1 MNTHPYLRAYLA
13 GVFVPTLV
21 LPLILIGFITVRLMY
36 QAPVPVEQ
44 MLIFPMAAVPLLWGL
59 WNMLWLWSAPR
70 THIPIGLHGAVLPLL
85 LMPMGAT
92 LASCLGVLAIGSH
105 GVVWFRLCFLPYTL
119 IAPMFLAA
127 LAGYYLA
134 WKYLVGFLNRVMGIA

>member
-44 MLIFPMAAVPLLWGL
+44 MLIFPMAAVPLCGASGTCFGCGRPRAPTFP
-59 WNMLWLWSAPR
+59 SAC
-70 THIPIGLHGAVLPLL
+70 
-85 LMPMGAT
+85 MGQ
-92 LASCLGVLAIGSH
+92 C
-105 GVVWFRLCFLPYTL
+105 CPCC
-119 IAPMFLAA
+119 
-127 LAGYYLA
+127 
-134 WKYLVGFLNRVMGIA
+134 

>member
-59 WNMLWLWSAPR
+59 WNMLWLWAAPR